1 MGCNAC
7 KKKPEVKVFTN
18 EVSNKKYSGIINF
31 LGKLL
36 LFIVSL
42 VIVVPLMVP
51 ATIIILFNLTILR
64 KSLNS
69 VDIIKFIIEKIF
81 KTNNDDDEE
90 DDEIVGYE

>member
-1 MGCNAC
+1 MGCNTC
-7 KKKPEVKVFTN
+7 KKKPEVKVFAD
-18 EVSNKKYSGIINF
+18 EASNKKYSGFINF

-42 VIVVPLMVP
+42 IIVVPLMVP
-51 ATIIILFNLTILR
+51 ATIIILFNLTVLR

-81 KTNNDDDEE
+81 KTNKNEEDEDEE
-90 DDEIVGYE
+90 IAENE